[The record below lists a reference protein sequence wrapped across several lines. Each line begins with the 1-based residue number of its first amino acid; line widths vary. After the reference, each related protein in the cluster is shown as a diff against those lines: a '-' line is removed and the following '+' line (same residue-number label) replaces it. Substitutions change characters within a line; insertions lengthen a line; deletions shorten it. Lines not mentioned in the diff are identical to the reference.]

1 MVEIRDS
8 HNVAVDYIKF
18 FAVLLIIID
27 HAVEVF
33 IGFSYYIW
41 VLGAV
46 GVCLFV
52 YVSGV
57 LATQSNTGKIF
68 NPKQYILGRFV
79 KLFPLYLLACLL
91 QYAFLSYPVEFQFT
105 RLFMVN
111 ACHLWF
117 VPMILLMYGMFT
129 VYKSYPRV
137 FPYIVAAY
145 VVYYV
150 AVTMSYLW
158 IGDYNGVF
166 TVGLYWLIL
175 LAVFFVGVKSK
186 PLKWKLPPSLFVHT
200 VAAYSYPIYLF
211 QYPFIFAIQ
220 GVGLVTGLTY
230 VGLALLVFVC
240 AKMELTKR

>member
-1 MVEIRDS
+1 MQA
-8 HNVAVDYIKF
+8 HNVAVDYLKF
-18 FAVLLIIID
+18 IAVLLIILD

-52 YVSGV
+52 FVSGF
-57 LATQSNTGKIF
+57 LAKESNGKHAF
-68 NPKQYILGRFV
+68 NPKEYLLKRFV

-91 QYAFLSYPVEFQFT
+91 QYAFLAYPVEFQVT

-111 ACHLWF
+111 AAHLWF
-117 VPMILLMYGMFT
+117 VPLIMLMYVMFALR
-129 VYKSYPRV
+129 KAYPRI
-137 FPYIVAAY
+137 FQFAVAGY

-150 AVTMSYLW
+150 AVTMSCLW

-166 TVGLYWLIL
+166 TTGIYWLIL
-175 LAVFFVGVKSK
+175 LAVFFFGVHVKK
-186 PLKWKLPPSLFVHT
+186 LNWKLPQSPLIQT
-200 VAAYSYPIYLF
+200 VAAYTYPIYLF

-220 GVGLVTGLTY
+220 RVSLEMGLLY
-230 VGLALLVFVC
+230 VGFAVLAFVLI
-240 AKMELTKR
+240 KHELAIR

>member
-1 MVEIRDS
+1 V
-8 HNVAVDYIKF
+8 
-18 FAVLLIIID
+18 D
-27 HAVEVF
+27 HAIEVF

-52 YVSGV
+52 FVSGF
-57 LATQSNTGKIF
+57 LAKESNGKHAF
-68 NPKQYILGRFV
+68 NPKEYLLKRFV

-91 QYAFLSYPVEFQFT
+91 QYAFLAYPVEFQVT

-111 ACHLWF
+111 AAHLWF
-117 VPMILLMYGMFT
+117 VPMILLMYGLFV
-129 VYKSYPRV
+129 VYKAYPRV
-137 FPYIVAAY
+137 FPLAVAVYIL
-145 VVYYV
+145 YYV
-150 AVTMSYLW
+150 GVTVGCLW
-158 IGDYNGVF
+158 VGDWNGVF

-175 LAVFFVGVKSK
+175 LGVFFSGVKCK
-186 PLKWKLPPSLFVHT
+186 ALKWKLPSNPLISLVSS
-200 VAAYSYPIYLF
+200 YSYPIYLF